1 MYSSCSNISIYI
13 LNCNANSV
21 VHLNSVSM
29 QIRLPVVVKIGS
41 T

>member
-13 LNCNANSV
+13 LNCNASSV
-21 VHLNSVSM
+21 VHSNNVSM
-29 QIRLPVVVKIGS
+29 QIRLQGVVKIGA